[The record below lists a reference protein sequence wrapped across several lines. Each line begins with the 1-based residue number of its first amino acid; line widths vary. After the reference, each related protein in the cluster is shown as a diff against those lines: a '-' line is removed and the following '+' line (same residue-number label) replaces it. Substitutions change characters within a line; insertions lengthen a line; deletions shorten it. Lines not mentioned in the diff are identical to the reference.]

1 MAKLSVDEIYKDMGA
16 PQKAAL
22 LLIALGQRWA
32 TEILRC
38 LRPEE
43 VRKVSYWIN
52 RMDYVPQEVTER
64 IIKEFYER
72 LVRKTSL
79 ASAGGREYLLEVLS
93 GLMGESRAQELV
105 DELAEEESSEVF
117 RILRQVDP
125 KKLAGFLKQETPQ
138 MVALL
143 LSHIEA
149 GRAAPIVSALPVEVQ
164 FEVLMRM
171 ARLEETDP
179 EIIGAMERSLTKSL
193 GAVLTTSEPR
203 KVGGAKMVAEILN
216 SVSQE
221 RERELLEQ
229 LSEQDF
235 DLATEIKDLMFVF
248 ADIVLLDD
256 KSIQAVVK
264 DVEQPD
270 LVMALKGANDAVK
283 EKVFRNLSKRHVET
297 INDELA
303 FMRPVKA
310 SVVNVSQQKVVNVIR
325 KLDAEGKIL
334 IQGKG
339 GADDIIA

>member
-1 MAKLSVDEIYKDMGA
+1 MAKMSVDEVYQEMSA

-32 TEILRC
+32 TEIMRC

-79 ASAGGREYLLEVLS
+79 ASAGGRDYLLEVLS

-105 DELAEEESSEVF
+105 EQLAEEESTEVF
-117 RILRQVDP
+117 RILKQVDP
-125 KKLAGFLKQETPQ
+125 RKLAGFLKQEQPQ

-149 GRAAPIVSALPVEVQ
+149 GRAGLIISALPEEVQ
-164 FEVLMRM
+164 FEVLLRM
-171 ARLEETDP
+171 AKLEETDP
-179 EIIGAMERSLTKSL
+179 EIISAMERSLTKSL
-193 GAVLTTSEPR
+193 GAVLSGAQP
-203 KVGGAKMVAEILN
+203 KKMGGTKMVAEILN
-216 SVSQE
+216 AVPQQ
-221 RERELLEQ
+221 RERELMESI
-229 LSEQDF
+229 SEADF

-248 ADIVLLDD
+248 ADVVLLDD

-264 DVEQPD
+264 DIDQAD
-270 LVMALKGANDAVK
+270 LVMSLKGANDAVK
-283 EKVFRNLSKRHVET
+283 EKIFRNLSKRQVDT

-303 FMRPVKA
+303 FMGPVKA
-310 SVVNVSQQKVVNVIR
+310 STVAQSQQKIVNVIR